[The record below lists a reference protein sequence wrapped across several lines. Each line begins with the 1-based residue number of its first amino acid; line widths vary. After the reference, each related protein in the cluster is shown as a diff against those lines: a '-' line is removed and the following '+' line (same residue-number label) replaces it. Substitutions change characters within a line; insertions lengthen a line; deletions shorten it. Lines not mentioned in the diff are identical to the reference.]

1 MKRVLP
7 LFVCAALATLA
18 ACGGGGGDDR
28 QTPQGGGPGSGPA
41 AYSVQLTGGQPQA
54 VPNEPLTLTLANVSD
69 SRCPAQAQC
78 VWAGQA
84 VLTVTAAQTGVPAVD
99 LALSLDATQPKVPA
113 EATYRNYV
121 VKLQALEPAVPPSG
135 GLPLSAY
142 KATLRVER
150 PY

>member
-1 MKRVLP
+1 MKRALP
-7 LFVCAALATLA
+7 FLMCAVLA
-18 ACGGGGGDDR
+18 ACGGGDGDDR
-28 QTPQGGGPGSGPA
+28 QQPQQGPA
-41 AYSVQLTGGQPQA
+41 AYTVQLTGGQPQTL
-54 VPNEPLTLTLANVSD
+54 PNEPLMLILANVSD

-84 VLTVTAAQTGVPAVD
+84 VLTVTAAQTGVPAAD

-113 EATYRNYV
+113 QATYRNYV
-121 VKLQALEPAVPPSG
+121 ITLQALEPGAPPTG

-150 PY
+150 PF

>member
-7 LFVCAALATLA
+7 FFVCAVLA

-28 QTPQGGGPGSGPA
+28 QQPQQGPV
-41 AYSVQLTGGQPQA
+41 AYTVQLTGGQPQTL
-54 VPNEPLTLTLANVSD
+54 PTEPLMLILANVSD

-113 EATYRNYV
+113 QAVYRNYTIT
-121 VKLQALEPAVPPSG
+121 LQSLEPSLPPVG
-135 GLPLSAY
+135 GLALSAY

-150 PY
+150 L

>member
-7 LFVCAALATLA
+7 FFVCAALA

-28 QTPQGGGPGSGPA
+28 QTPQGGGTGGPA
-41 AYSVQLTGGQPQA
+41 AYTVQLTGGQPQTL
-54 VPNEPLTLTLANVSD
+54 PNEPLMLILANVSD

-113 EATYRNYV
+113 QASYRNYV
-121 VKLQALEPAVPPSG
+121 ITLQALEPGPPPRG

>member
-7 LFVCAALATLA
+7 FFVCAALA
-18 ACGGGGGDDR
+18 ACGGGGGDGDR
-28 QTPQGGGPGSGPA
+28 QQPQQGPA
-41 AYSVQLTGGQPQA
+41 AYTVQLTGGQPQTL
-54 VPNEPLTLTLANVSD
+54 PNEPLMLILANVSD
-69 SRCPAQAQC
+69 SRCPATAQC

-113 EATYRNYV
+113 QATYRNYV
-121 VKLQALEPAVPPSG
+121 ITLQALEPGVPPTG

-150 PY
+150 PF

>member
-7 LFVCAALATLA
+7 FFVCAALA
-18 ACGGGGGDDR
+18 ACGGGDDGDR
-28 QTPQGGGPGSGPA
+28 QQPQQGPA
-41 AYSVQLTGGQPQA
+41 TYTVQLTGGQPQTL
-54 VPNEPLTLTLANVSD
+54 PNEPLMLILANVSD

-113 EATYRNYV
+113 QATYRNYV
-121 VKLQALEPAVPPSG
+121 ITLQALEPGPPPSG

>member
-7 LFVCAALATLA
+7 FLVCAALA

-28 QTPQGGGPGSGPA
+28 QTPQGGGSGGPA
-41 AYSVQLTGGQPQA
+41 SYTVQLTGGQPQA
-54 VPNEPLTLTLANVSD
+54 LPNEPLTLTLANVSD

>member
-7 LFVCAALATLA
+7 IVLCAVLA
-18 ACGGGGGDDR
+18 ACGGSDGADR
-28 QTPQGGGPGSGPA
+28 QQPQQGGPA
-41 AYSVQLTGGQPQA
+41 AYSVQLIGGQPQTL
-54 VPNEPLTLTLANVSD
+54 PSEPLMLIVANVSD

-113 EATYRNYV
+113 QAVYRNYTIT
-121 VKLQALEPAVPPSG
+121 LQSLEPSPPPAG
-135 GLPLSAY
+135 GLSLSAY
-142 KATLRVER
+142 KATLRIER
-150 PY
+150 L